1 MASLTDHTLEEEMTT
16 EELRRDRRDLILLV
30 GMILNELPNKK
41 IEIPEQSA
49 VFIDRNKYA
58 INRFNDP
65 ATQSV
70 VFSLVDL
77 ERDVA
82 YERK

>member
-1 MASLTDHTLEEEMTT
+1 MAALSDYTLEEEMTT
-16 EELRRDRRDLILLV
+16 EQLRRDRRDLLLLV

-49 VFIDRNKYA
+49 VFVDRDKYG
-58 INRFNDP
+58 INRMDNP
-65 ATQSV
+65 ANRSI
-70 VFSLVDL
+70 VFSLVDI
-77 ERDVA
+77 ERDVV